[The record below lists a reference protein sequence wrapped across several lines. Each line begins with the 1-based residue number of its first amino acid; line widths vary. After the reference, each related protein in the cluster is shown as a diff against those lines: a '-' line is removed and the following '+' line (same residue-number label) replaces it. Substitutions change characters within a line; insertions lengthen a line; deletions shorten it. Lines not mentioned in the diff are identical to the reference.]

1 MLFRSASTDE
11 ILQTAA
17 KLGEMLAT
25 HPAAKK
31 LEDVV
36 RRLEADTAAQRVMAD
51 LNRTMQKLQEKEMT
65 GQPIEV
71 AEKRQLDELQTAVI
85 RNATLRDF
93 QMAQMEYADLM
104 RRVDEAMYGQQGGA
118 GGGGDAGPGIV
129 TAPSGAGASPIINPD
144 VIRGARG

>member
-1 MLFRSASTDE
+1 MASTEE
-11 ILQTAA
+11 ILQTAG
-17 KLGEMLAT
+17 KLGQMLAT

-36 RRLEADTAAQRVMAD
+36 RRLEADPAAQRVMAD
-51 LNRTMQKLQEKEMT
+51 LNRMMQKLQEKEMT

-71 AEKRQLDELQTAVI
+71 AEKRALDELQTAVI

-104 RRVDEAMYGQQGGA
+104 RRVDEAMYGNAGGA
-118 GGGGDAGPGIV
+118 DAGPGIV
-129 TAPSGAGASPIINPD
+129 TATNPAAAAPIINPD